1 MPGDHRLRW
10 IVAGLA
16 MCALTWSARARAQP
30 SGEPPAEPAPSASAV
45 SAPSVASPSAAGL
58 QGALPQPSLAES
70 LQGQAKQDYEAAR
83 LLYDSGDYPGAL
95 LKFQSAY
102 RAAGDPRL
110 LWNAAGCERN
120 MHRYAKA
127 MQLVRQFLASPSPVV
142 TPELA
147 SRAQA
152 FLAAAQ
158 PLTAPLEIESDQP
171 SAQVYLDDELL
182 GTPAQASQ
190 SRVDLGTH
198 RITVKAP
205 GYRAYTETFTVLT
218 SSTLHVKATLHAL
231 IVPLRERAQDRAR
244 RPVRTSL
251 LPTWAW
257 LAGSGALLA
266 GIATASYFI
275 FKPSAAS
282 GPVPGSITTLR
293 F

>member
-1 MPGDHRLRW
+1 
-10 IVAGLA
+10 
-16 MCALTWSARARAQP
+16 
-30 SGEPPAEPAPSASAV
+30 
-45 SAPSVASPSAAGL
+45 
-58 QGALPQPSLAES
+58 
-70 LQGQAKQDYEAAR
+70 LQGQAQQDYQAAR

-102 RAAGDPRL
+102 QAAGDPRL

-120 MHRYAKA
+120 MRRYAKA

-158 PLTAPLEIESDQP
+158 PLTAPLEIESNQP
-171 SAQVYLDDELL
+171 SSQVYLDDELL

-198 RITVKAP
+198 RITVTAR
-205 GYRAYTETFTVLT
+205 GYRGYTETFTVLT
-218 SSTLHVKATLHAL
+218 SSTLHVKATLRAL
-231 IVPLRERAQDRAR
+231 VVPLPVRAPDQDRAR
-244 RPVRTSL
+244 HPARSSP

-282 GPVPGSITTLR
+282 GPVPGSIATLR